1 MPVRPPFDL
10 IQGMAKTR
18 SETTPMWGQALLG
31 ILQGVNSYQA
41 AKSAT
46 YDRET
51 EANKQLVTNYSLRP
65 MPTDGTGGMKA
76 GDVVS
81 SMNRGRVPSS
91 MSPNLAGMEAVPKMD
106 VNALPHILKAL
117 IDNQPP
123 GSTTPVINTGDGKGG
138 LVKPGAV
145 PGLSTEATVTNTPKP
160 PPAGKDAGA
169 QLDKKFESASNRAR
183 ATISQMIQQASA
195 DPASAKVSNYPI
207 LDTKYSHN
215 QFLKE
220 FEREARLGG
229 APEEEIQTRLKK
241 VSGELKAS
249 QASFDKDFQSGMA
262 VLSKVDAKKD
272 PAKRQQILQVIKQRL
287 LQTYPMMAGDINQKV
302 K

>member
-1 MPVRPPFDL
+1 MAVNPPFQL

-31 ILQGVNSYQA
+31 ILQGVGAYQQ

-51 EANKQLVTNYSLRP
+51 EANKQLITNYSLRP
-65 MPTDGTGGMKA
+65 MPTDGTGGVKA

-81 SMNRGRVPSS
+81 SMNRGKVPSS
-91 MSPNLAGMEAVPKMD
+91 MAPGLAGMEAVPKMD
-106 VNALPHILKAL
+106 VNALSHILPAL
-117 IDNQPP
+117 MNHQPP
-123 GSTTPVINTGDGKGG
+123 NSTTPVVDAGDGKGG
-138 LVKPGAV
+138 LVQPGAV
-145 PGLSTEATVTNTPKP
+145 PGLSGGASVTNTPKP
-160 PPAGKDAGA
+160 VAPGKDAGA

-183 ATISQMIQQASA
+183 ATISQMILQASA
-195 DPASAKVSNYPI
+195 DPQSANVKNFPI
-207 LDTKYSHN
+207 LDAKYAHN
-215 QFLKE
+215 QFVKE

-229 APEEEIQTRLKK
+229 APEEEIKARLSK
-241 VSGELKAS
+241 VTGELKS
-249 QASFDKDFQSGMA
+249 TQANFDKDFQAGMG

-272 PAKRQQILQVIKQRL
+272 PAKRQQILQTIKQRL
-287 LQTYPMMAGDINQKV
+287 LQAYPMNAGDINQKV